1 MVIEMSVQ
9 ESFENLISLAI
20 EKEEE
25 AHAFYTEAA
34 EEASLKSSAKL
45 LRELANQELGHKEK
59 LQKAFEEGVCESFT
73 CSTVEEVKDQGLG
86 EYLVDIP
93 LRPSSSPQD
102 ILVVAIKR
110 EEAAHD
116 FYQRLSELTGN
127 QHHRFVF
134 ETLAKE
140 EKKHKERLERMYD
153 DAFQPWN

>member
-1 MVIEMSVQ
+1 MGIAMSVQ

-25 AHAFYTEAA
+25 AYAFYTEAA

-45 LRELANQELGHKEK
+45 LKELADQELGHKEK
-59 LQKAFEEGVCESFT
+59 LQDAMEEGVCESFT
-73 CSTVEEVKDQGLG
+73 CSSVEEVKDEGLS

-93 LRPSSSPQD
+93 LKASSSPQD

-110 EEAAHD
+110 EKGAHD

-127 QHHRFVF
+127 QHHRVVF

-140 EKKHKERLERMYD
+140 EKKHKERLEHMYD
-153 DAFQPWN
+153 EAFQPWN